1 MMRATAGL
9 GVALAALL
17 LTGGVPIAS
26 AQTLAPATG
35 ERLVRVQ
42 LAPAQFTTLSAEIA
56 ARIER
61 LPYREGQ
68 RFGRGE
74 VLVQLDCAMYRAR
87 LDRAEAEALEA
98 RGTHEVNERLQG
110 MGSISLLEIG
120 VSAARKAVTEADVRL
135 MRTMVE
141 RCVIR
146 APFAGRVVQQTAR
159 AHQYVAEGQTVMEIL
174 DDRTLEVEMMLPS
187 QWVRWLA
194 PGLGFEVRI
203 DEIGASFPATVD
215 RIGARV
221 DPVSQSVRVFGVIAS
236 QDSRLMA
243 GMSGVAVFEQ

>member
-1 MMRATAGL
+1 MRAAAGVLAGL
-9 GVALAALL
+9 VALL
-17 LTGGVPIAS
+17 LSGGVSVAA
-26 AQTLAPATG
+26 AQSLAPAGG

-42 LAPAQFTTLSAEIA
+42 LAPAQYTTLSAEIA
-56 ARIER
+56 ARVEH

-68 RFGRGE
+68 RFARGE

-98 RGTHEVNERLQG
+98 RTSHDVNERLQG

-135 MRTMVE
+135 MRTLVD

-146 APFAGRVVQQTAR
+146 APFAGRVVQQAAR
-159 AHQYVAEGQTVMEIL
+159 AHQYVAEGQSVMEIL
-174 DDRTLEVEMMLPS
+174 DDRTLEVEMVLPS
-187 QWVRWLA
+187 QWLRWLA

-203 DEIGASFPATVD
+203 DEIGGSFPATVD
-215 RIGARV
+215 RVGARV

-243 GMSGVAVFEQ
+243 GMSGVAVFAQ